1 MNRVQGFWWLV
12 AGASAWLVGGCLPF
26 DQELEALFAPEAVG
40 NALFVR
46 DSVLFELARSLL
58 AG

>member
-1 MNRVQGFWWLV
+1 MNRVWWLV